1 MKPVIRAV
9 FWIGIYLGLVFAP
22 LVLLLIGPVPKGSGF
37 WVDLSIALGYAAM
50 SMMGV
55 QFVLTAR
62 FRRASAPFGV
72 DIIYFFHRYLAI
84 IALALI
90 VGHALILVVAVPA
103 LTRPPD
109 LLDVPWQAF
118 GAVIATALFGAL
130 VATSIWRKQLKI
142 NYERWRF
149 WHVIMAVAALLL
161 AVAHI
166 EGVGHYIQAPWK
178 RALWTVI
185 TLSWL
190 LLIVYVRIVKPAN
203 MVKRPFK
210 VVGVRRERGT
220 AWTLSLQPEGHAGIR
235 FQPGQFAWLTVGDS
249 PFSLKEHPFSFS
261 SSAENP
267 QRLEFTIK
275 ELGDFTRTVKD
286 FPAGKIAY
294 VDGPFGA
301 FSIDEFPKAPGFV
314 FLAGG
319 VGIAPVM
326 SMLRTMADRNE
337 TRPLLLFYGNKTWN
351 DVIFREEIEELSPRL
366 NLQVTHILEEP
377 PQDWQGETGFLTEQ
391 LLRRRLSS
399 QNSDYECFICG
410 PQPMI
415 QVAERALRALKVPLG
430 RVHTELFNLV

>member
-1 MKPVIRAV
+1 MKAVERAI
-9 FWIGIYLGLVFAP
+9 FWMVVYLALVFAP
-22 LVLLLIGPVPKGSGF
+22 LLLLLIGPVPHGSGF
-37 WVDLSIALGYAAM
+37 WVDLSIVLGYAAM

-62 FRRASAPFGV
+62 FRRASAPFGI
-72 DIIYFFHRYLAI
+72 DIIYYFHRYVGI

-109 LLDVPWQAF
+109 LLAVPWQAY
-118 GAVIATALFGAL
+118 GAVMATVLMGAL
-130 VATSIWRKQLKI
+130 IVTSIWRKQLRI
-142 NYERWRF
+142 NYERWRL
-149 WHVIMAVAALLL
+149 WHGILAVVALLL

-166 EGVGHYIQAPWK
+166 EGVGYYIQLPWK

-190 LLIVYVRIVKPAN
+190 LLITYVRVVKPWN
-203 MVKRPFK
+203 LVRRPFK
-210 VVGVRRERGT
+210 VVGVRPERGNT
-220 AWTLSLQPEGHAGIR
+220 WTLTLQPDGHAGIR
-235 FQPGQFAWLTVGDS
+235 FQPGQFAWLTVRNS

-261 SSAENP
+261 SSAEMP
-267 QRLEFTIK
+267 QQLEFTIK
-275 ELGDFTRTVKD
+275 ELGDFTRTIKTIA
-286 FPAGKIAY
+286 AGEVAY
-294 VDGPFGA
+294 VDGPFGV
-301 FSIDEFPKAPGFV
+301 FSIDGFPEAPGFV

-337 TRPLLLFYGNKTWN
+337 TRPSLLFYGNKRWD
-351 DVIFREEIEELSPRL
+351 DVIFREEIEELSSRL
-366 NLQVTHILEEP
+366 DLQVTHILEMP
-377 PQDWQGETGFLTEQ
+377 PLDWQGETGVLTEQ
-391 LLRRRLSS
+391 LLRRRLPS
-399 QNSDYECFICG
+399 QLSEFEYFICG

-415 QVAERALRALKVPLG
+415 RVAERALHALGVPLG